1 MSIKNRKDLNIT
13 NVDVINKLDNT
24 LRISKGV
31 EEILFVLSY
40 SVDLDPVNG
49 DTFSYG
55 VVNLMYEVM
64 CYCNRSLT
72 DLRDKIEKN

>member
-1 MSIKNRKDLNIT
+1 MT

-31 EEILFVLSY
+31 EEILFVLAY

-49 DTFSYG
+49 DTFS
-55 VVNLMYEVM
+55 
-64 CYCNRSLT
+64 
-72 DLRDKIEKN
+72 

>member
-1 MSIKNRKDLNIT
+1 MT

-40 SVDLDPVNG
+40 SADLDPVNG
-49 DTFSYG
+49 
-55 VVNLMYEVM
+55 
-64 CYCNRSLT
+64 
-72 DLRDKIEKN
+72 KIEKN

>member
-1 MSIKNRKDLNIT
+1 MT

-31 EEILFVLSY
+31 EEILFVLAY

-49 DTFSYG
+49 DTFPNVLLQPQSHRP
-55 VVNLMYEVM
+55 ERQ
-64 CYCNRSLT
+64 NRKKLII
-72 DLRDKIEKN
+72 KIS

>member
-1 MSIKNRKDLNIT
+1 MSIKKRKDLNIT

-55 VVNLMYEVM
+55 VNLMYEVM

>member
-55 VVNLMYEVM
+55 VNLMYEVM

-72 DLRDKIEKN
+72 DLETK